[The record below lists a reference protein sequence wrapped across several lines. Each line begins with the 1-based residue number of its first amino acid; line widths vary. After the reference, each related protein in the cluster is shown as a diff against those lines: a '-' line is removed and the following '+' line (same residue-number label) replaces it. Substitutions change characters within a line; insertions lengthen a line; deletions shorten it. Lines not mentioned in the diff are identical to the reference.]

1 MDTRRVG
8 AELDSAGMSV
18 GTGKVELEGGD
29 PGTAIELG
37 DDVAVLLDGEPHDI
51 QQHASPGQPRGYP
64 RQILLP
70 YPHDSRIG
78 KSHGVEHA
86 SGKLGDPRGRVAIT
100 RLPGNRLRD
109 QSAETLEVENS
120 VQLFSETSRAGS

>member
-8 AELDSAGMSV
+8 AELDSAGPGV

-37 DDVAVLLDGEPHDI
+37 NDIAVLFDRESNDI
-51 QQHASPGQPRGYP
+51 HQHAGPGQPRGYP
-64 RQILLP
+64 REILFP
-70 YPHDSRIG
+70 YPHGSRIG

-86 SGKLGDPRGRVAIT
+86 SRKLGHPRGSVAIAG
-100 RLPGNRLRD
+100 LPGHRLRD

-120 VQLFSETSRAGS
+120 VQLFSETGRAGS